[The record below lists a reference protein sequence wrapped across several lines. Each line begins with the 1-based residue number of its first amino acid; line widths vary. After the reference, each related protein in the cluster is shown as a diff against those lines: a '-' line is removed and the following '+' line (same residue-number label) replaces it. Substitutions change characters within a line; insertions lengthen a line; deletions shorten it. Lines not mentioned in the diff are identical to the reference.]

1 MKRTYGIAAAAVAV
15 AVAGCGSSNSSSSSS
30 TTTTTPKSA
39 VAPTPTTSTSSSG
52 GGGGGAST
60 VKLAADPSGNL
71 MFDKSALAAKSGK
84 VTIDMSN
91 PSPLSHGIAVE
102 GNGVDKDGKI
112 VGKGGTSTLTLTL
125 KPGKYT
131 FYCPVPGHR
140 QAGMQGTLT
149 VQ

>member
-1 MKRTYGIAAAAVAV
+1 MKRTYGIAATAVVAV
-15 AVAGCGSSNSSSSSS
+15 AVAGCGSSSSNTS
-30 TTTTTPKSA
+30 TTTTPAAPKSA
-39 VAPTPTTSTSSSG
+39 APTPTTPTTSSG

-60 VKLAADPSGNL
+60 VKLSADPTGAL
-71 MFDKSALAAKSGK
+71 KFDKSTLTAKSGK

-91 PSPLSHGIAVE
+91 PSPLPHGVAVE
-102 GNGVDKDGKI
+102 GNGVDKDGQ
-112 VGKGGTSTLTLTL
+112 VVNKGGTSTVSVTL